1 MFEECWNDSLT
12 TNEEVSVPSEFGMP
26 YEDVELKTPDN
37 VLLRCYALVQR
48 KGLETTH
55 QDAMFV
61 DDDYI
66 TEDEVRS
73 FATIHY
79 YG

>member
-1 MFEECWNDSLT
+1 
-12 TNEEVSVPSEFGMP
+12 MP
-26 YEDVELKTPDN
+26 YEDVELKTSDN

-61 DDDYI
+61 DVDYD
-66 TEDEVRS
+66 TEDEVRVLPFTS
-73 FATIHY
+73 V
-79 YG
+79 